1 MPKHRWTYVKRKAMV
16 FQAVQDLQVFT
27 LFMLITLGEWVVS
40 WKLHPFFA
48 TRLWPCVSIFWFFFF
63 FNGMFT
69 VSLLFRN
76 ILFCLE
82 NFHCLKNVSQS
93 KDKKRVIGGYHKA
106 WSMTKCLLHC
116 SSTVINMNGYFAF
129 RQVKIE
135 KKINIIYFDNV
146 AKTGCYPSCIGT
158 F

>member
-1 MPKHRWTYVKRKAMV
+1 MDICKKKSHG
-16 FQAVQDLQVFT
+16 
-27 LFMLITLGEWVVS
+27 IS
-40 WKLHPFFA
+40 SC
-48 TRLWPCVSIFWFFFF
+48 TRLTSFHSIHVDYIGWMSCFMETTSFFCNQTLTLCFHILIFFFF